1 MGAALSLG
9 ITRFSYALLLPAM
22 REDLGWS
29 YALSGAMNTVNAA
42 GYMVGATFMPWLMRR
57 QGPAWLF
64 IWGGWL
70 ASLFMAASGFF
81 RQPEG
86 LLIQHFLA
94 GYASAWVFVAG
105 GVLAARLAQEHP
117 QQSGWLLGLY
127 YGGTGWGIVA
137 SALLVPW
144 AMPDITGWPQ
154 AWWCLAAVCALALI
168 PMMPAARA
176 LGASSAPLA
185 TLASQDDPQQWSR
198 WRSAMR
204 WVLLGYG
211 CFGMGYI
218 GYMTFVI
225 ALLRQQ
231 GISDTERTVFYAL
244 LGLCVVA
251 SARLWARLLDRHR
264 DGKSMALLNALLGMA
279 TLLAALNPSLPV
291 LLLSGSLFGAV
302 FLSVVAST
310 TAFVRHNLPSEWWVK
325 GIGLFTV
332 VFAWGQIVGPT
343 LVGLIADGS
352 GGLSVGLLSSAACLW
367 VGALC
372 ALRQKTLLPV
382 K

>member
-22 REDLGWS
+22 REDLDWS

-57 QGPAWLF
+57 QGPAWVF

-86 LLIQHFLA
+86 LLIQRFLA

-154 AWWCLAAVCALALI
+154 AWWGLAAV
-168 PMMPAARA
+168 
-176 LGASSAPLA
+176 
-185 TLASQDDPQQWSR
+185 
-198 WRSAMR
+198 
-204 WVLLGYG
+204 
-211 CFGMGYI
+211 
-218 GYMTFVI
+218 
-225 ALLRQQ
+225 
-231 GISDTERTVFYAL
+231 
-244 LGLCVVA
+244 
-251 SARLWARLLDRHR
+251 
-264 DGKSMALLNALLGMA
+264 
-279 TLLAALNPSLPV
+279 
-291 LLLSGSLFGAV
+291 
-302 FLSVVAST
+302 
-310 TAFVRHNLPSEWWVK
+310 
-325 GIGLFTV
+325 
-332 VFAWGQIVGPT
+332 
-343 LVGLIADGS
+343 
-352 GGLSVGLLSSAACLW
+352 
-367 VGALC
+367 
-372 ALRQKTLLPV
+372 
-382 K
+382 